1 MGRVSRGAFGRES
14 SDATALF
21 TDAYREFS
29 GSVCGYLR
37 ARGVDDPEAV
47 TQDVY
52 LALYPRLPDV
62 HGGMAG
68 IRTLLFTIAHARLVD
83 HHRSRSRSPQ
93 HVEYDPETDQ
103 RTSAS
108 AEQDALDGEMGIVG
122 VLGTL
127 SDEYREV
134 LALRIVADLSLETV
148 AEIMQR
154 SIGAVK
160 QLQRRALLALKS
172 ELALHDGGRA

>member
-1 MGRVSRGAFGRES
+1 VGRLSRAPFGAERT
-14 SDATALF
+14 DAAAVFTA
-21 TDAYREFS
+21 AYREFS
-29 GSVCGYLR
+29 GAVCGYLR

-52 LALYPRLPDV
+52 LAIYPRLGEL

-68 IRTLLFTIAHARLVD
+68 IRTLLFTVAHARLVD

-93 HVEYDPETDQ
+93 HVEYDPETDS

-108 AEQDALDGEMGIVG
+108 AEQDALDGGMGIAN
-122 VLGTL
+122 VLRRL
-127 SDEYREV
+127 PDEYREV
-134 LALRIVADLSLETV
+134 LALRIVADLSLETA
-148 AEIMQR
+148 AEIMDR
-154 SIGAVK
+154 SVGAVK

-172 ELALHDGGRA
+172 ELALQEGGVA

>member
-1 MGRVSRGAFGRES
+1 VGRVTRGAFGREP
-14 SDATALF
+14 SDAAALF
-21 TDAYREFS
+21 TAAYREFS

-93 HVEYDPETDQ
+93 QVEYDPDTDH

-108 AEQDALDGEMGIVG
+108 AEQDALDGEMGIAG

-127 SDEYREV
+127 PDEYREV
-134 LALRIVADLSLETV
+134 LALRIVADLSLETA

-154 SIGAVK
+154 SVGAVK

-172 ELALHDGGRA
+172 ELALQEGGMR